1 MIIIF
6 SDYKALIV
14 NCTFSTFTSLND
26 DDNYTEIC
34 MAKVNISPNRTT
46 DKTIRSI
53 DRKREQERRKMF
65 MKAKDHAPEFAAKL
79 VQRLIDREI
88 IETTSVIEVR
98 EAFENQLNKLGYLEE
113 FELQMKIAP
122 VRTLAQDPNVVSL
135 YFTQYIVEE
144 LIEHPVI
151 QDVFGDDLDIYL
163 AVDSVFR
170 VLRQ

>member
-1 MIIIF
+1 M
-6 SDYKALIV
+6 
-14 NCTFSTFTSLND
+14 
-26 DDNYTEIC
+26 EIC

-65 MKAKDHAPEFAAKL
+65 LKAKDHAPEFAAKL

-135 YFTQYIVEE
+135 YFTQYIVED

-151 QDVFGDDLDIYL
+151 QDVFGDDLDIYR

>member
-1 MIIIF
+1 
-6 SDYKALIV
+6 
-14 NCTFSTFTSLND
+14 
-26 DDNYTEIC
+26 

-65 MKAKDHAPEFAAKL
+65 LKAKDHAPEFAAKL

-88 IETTSVIEVR
+88 IETTSVSAMR

-122 VRTLAQDPNVVSL
+122 VRTIAQDPNIVSL
-135 YFTQYIVEE
+135 YFTQYIVED
-144 LIEHPVI
+144 LIEHPAI
-151 QDVFGDDLDIYL
+151 QDIFGDDMDIYR

>member
-1 MIIIF
+1 
-6 SDYKALIV
+6 
-14 NCTFSTFTSLND
+14 
-26 DDNYTEIC
+26 

-46 DKTIRSI
+46 DKTIRTI

-65 MKAKDHAPEFAAKL
+65 INAKDHAPEFAAKL

-88 IETTSVIEVR
+88 IETTSVAAMR
-98 EAFENQLNKLGYLEE
+98 EAFEAQLNKLGYLEE

-135 YFTQYIVEE
+135 YITQYIVED
-144 LIEHPVI
+144 LIEHPAI
-151 QDVFGDDLDIYL
+151 QDIFGDDLDVYR
-163 AVDSVFR
+163 AVDSIYR

>member
-1 MIIIF
+1 MYHEPNICPLSPP
-6 SDYKALIV
+6 SDENYMEIV
-14 NCTFSTFTSLND
+14 
-26 DDNYTEIC
+26 

-53 DRKREQERRKMF
+53 DRKRERERRRMF
-65 MKAKDHAPEFAAKL
+65 HRAKDFAPEFASKL
-79 VQRLIDREI
+79 VQRLLDREI
-88 IETTSVIEVR
+88 IETKSVEDIQQ
-98 EAFENQLNKLGYLEE
+98 AFEDQLRQLGYLEE

-135 YFTQYIVEE
+135 YFTQYIVED
-144 LIEHPVI
+144 LIEHPSI
-151 QDVFGDDLDIYL
+151 KDVFGDDLDIYR